1 MPARHAAWLAVL
13 LTAGLIALPVGAQT
27 QTSSSSGKGGT
38 SASSSKTRKPPAS
51 TPNTLEAADI
61 AELRGRIAN
70 REVSL
75 LRRSEVSDAAIE
87 VWLHPGSRQYYVGV
101 SLQGV
106 LRRTLKSSNEA
117 EAWLGFDSFR
127 RLAALGEVGRPVLLG
142 QMGAPA
148 SGTGNGPIASATS
161 SAVPVTTPS
170 RSLTPRPSSPAVMPG
185 QDLRTVVV
193 TPEQMAAPPAVDATD
208 LAMVEQARNQVDPN
222 RRTVT
227 EAAPPPTDDAGR
239 SSGQAVDTLRRARL
253 GDDVVRLVWNADS
266 AQYLASLTRQGKVMG
281 MLRTADGAQAARAY
295 EEFLHQAEAR
305 AAVMPK
311 ADAASSAASAPTGPA
326 SPVQTSPDG
335 KKGRR
340 GRPDEARSAGPSS
353 ASSRVAA
360 DSPRTA
366 QMKAER
372 SSKATKAALAKAEK
386 ADRAQKTSKPKTS
399 KTAKATAPQRSA
411 SPPTG

>member
-1 MPARHAAWLAVL
+1 MPPRRGVWLTVL
-13 LTAGLIALPVGAQT
+13 LTAGLIALPVSAQT
-27 QTSSSSGKGGT
+27 HSSASTSKVGT
-38 SASSSKTRKPPAS
+38 STGNTKARKAPPS

-61 AELRGRIAN
+61 AELRARIAH

-106 LRRTLKSSNEA
+106 LRRTLKSNNEA

-127 RLAALGEVGRPVLLG
+127 RIAALGEVGRPVLLG
-142 QMGAPA
+142 QMGAAA
-148 SGTGNGPIASATS
+148 SGTGNAPPASTTS
-161 SAVPVTTPS
+161 QAAAVTAPS
-170 RSLTPRPSSPAVMPG
+170 RSLTPRPSSPAVIPG

-193 TPEQMAAPPAVDATD
+193 TPEQMAEPPAVDAAD
-208 LAMVEQARNQVDPN
+208 LALVEQARNQVDPN

-227 EAAPPPTDDAGR
+227 EAMAAPTGDAGR
-239 SSGQAVDTLRRARL
+239 SSGQAVETLRRARL

-266 AQYLASLTRQGKVMG
+266 AQYLASLTRQGKVLG
-281 MLRTADGAQAARAY
+281 MLRTGDGAQASRAY

-311 ADAASSAASAPTGPA
+311 ADAASTAASTPTGLA
-326 SPVQTSPDG
+326 SPVQTLPEG
-335 KKGRR
+335 KRSRR
-340 GRPDEARSAGPSS
+340 ARPDEAPSAVPSRP
-353 ASSRVAA
+353 SSRVAA
-360 DSPRTA
+360 DSARTA
-366 QMKAER
+366 QLKAER
-372 SSKATKAALAKAEK
+372 SSKATKAALAKSEK
-386 ADRAQKTSKPKTS
+386 AERAQKTSKPKTS
-399 KTAKATAPQRSA
+399 KSAKATAPHRSA